1 MEALES
7 RNESEKKIIVKAS
20 IWTMILNAFLAV
32 LKVTAGILGRS
43 AAILSDAVNSISD
56 VATGLAV
63 MIFGKM
69 SRKERDSDHPYGH
82 EKYESMVSVF
92 LGIALLLTAFEI
104 GKATVVDIWGHL
116 TSGTPL
122 DSDPNWIALV
132 AAVLTI
138 LIKETMFRVTR
149 HFAKKA
155 NSPALAALSLD
166 HRSDVFAATGVLL
179 GIGGALLGVKV
190 LDPLASLVI
199 CGLIFYE
206 GIGIIVTGM
215 NQVIDKAADPET
227 VQAIRDLVSTHSD
240 VKHLDDLKTRVF
252 GMRLF
257 VDMEIAVDPRLT
269 IGQAHHIA
277 HLLHDDI
284 EAKFPD
290 VKHCMIHVNPF
301 KTMEID

>member
-1 MEALES
+1 MEAVIS
-7 RNESEKKIIVKAS
+7 RNETEKRIIVKAS
-20 IWTMILNAFLAV
+20 LWTMALNAFLAV
-32 LKVTAGILGRS
+32 LKILAGIFGRS
-43 AAILSDAVNSISD
+43 AAILSDAVNSVSD

-92 LGIALLLTAFEI
+92 LGVALLLTAFEI
-104 GKATVVDIWGHL
+104 GKGTVLDIWGHL
-116 TSGTPL
+116 TSGTAL
-122 DSDPNWIALV
+122 DSNPNWIALV
-132 AAVLTI
+132 AAGLTI
-138 LIKETMFRVTR
+138 VIKETMCRVTI
-149 HFAKKA
+149 HYAKKA
-155 NSPALAALSLD
+155 NSPALAALAQD
-166 HRSDVFAATGVLL
+166 HRSDVFAASGVLIGIGGSLL
-179 GIGGALLGVKV
+179 GIAVF
-190 LDPLASLVI
+190 DPIASLII
-199 CGLIFYE
+199 CGLIFIE
-206 GIGIIVTGM
+206 GIKIIITGI
-215 NQVIDKAADPET
+215 NQVVDKAADPET
-227 VQAIRDLVSTHSD
+227 VQAIRDLVSTHLD

-284 EAKFPD
+284 ETKFPD